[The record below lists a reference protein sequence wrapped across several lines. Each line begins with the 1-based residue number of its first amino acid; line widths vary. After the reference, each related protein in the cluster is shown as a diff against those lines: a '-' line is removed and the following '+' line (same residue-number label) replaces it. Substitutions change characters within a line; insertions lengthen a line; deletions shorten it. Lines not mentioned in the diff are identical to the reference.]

1 MLYEKFT
8 RLIEEHAEFLT
19 KRWLSEVKKNSATK
33 SYQNLP
39 EKILT
44 ERVYTVYKNLSDYVL
59 SDDPGYEKCARHYY
73 NLGQERAK
81 EKIPLSEVVYALIL
95 SRVVLWNYVGENGFI
110 DNALEL
116 HKALNFYQKV
126 NAFFDKALYF
136 LVLGYESVTTGE
148 GKTGDHEFFGKTAKA
163 ISNWIIKIPQ

>member
-19 KRWLSEVKKNSATK
+19 ARWLHEVKNNSATK

-39 EKILT
+39 DKLLT
-44 ERVYTVYKNLSDYVL
+44 KRVFAVYKNLSSYML
-59 SDDPGYEKCARHYY
+59 ADDSSYEKCARHYY

-81 EKIPLSEVVYALIL
+81 ENIPLSEVVYAIIL
-95 SRVVLWNYVGENGFI
+95 SRVLLWNYVDENGFI
-110 DNALEL
+110 DSALEL

-136 LVLGYESVTTGE
+136 LTLGYESVTAGE
-148 GKTGDHEFFGKTAKA
+148 GKTGDKEFFGKTAKA
-163 ISNWIIKIPQ
+163 LSAWIMKIPQ